1 MASLT
6 FIISRQPW
14 PCGASSSNYLDMAPN
29 EMLESSIAE
38 TVQDEF
44 LGEQLEYAR
53 ECEKASKPGISR
65 FTDK

>member
-1 MASLT
+1 M
-6 FIISRQPW
+6 
-14 PCGASSSNYLDMAPN
+14 DMAPN